1 MDMGQAISSGF
12 KRYVDF
18 EGRSARSEYWWW
30 TLFVFIANIFVGILD
45 TAIFQSESGILGIIV
60 SLAFLLPGLAVSIRR
75 LHDVDRSGWWL
86 LIILVPILGAILLL
100 VWYCTKGTEGSN
112 RFGTDPLA

>member
-75 LHDVDRSGWWL
+75 LHDVDRSGYRFRSS
-86 LIILVPILGAILLL
+86 
-100 VWYCTKGTEGSN
+100 VWH
-112 RFGTDPLA
+112 